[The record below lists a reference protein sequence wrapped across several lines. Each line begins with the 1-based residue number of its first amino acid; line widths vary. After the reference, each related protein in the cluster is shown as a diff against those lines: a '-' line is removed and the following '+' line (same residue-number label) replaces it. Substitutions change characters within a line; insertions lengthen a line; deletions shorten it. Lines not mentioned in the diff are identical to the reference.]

1 VQVQA
6 LQDIEVLKEDEAH
19 KVAKEEE
26 VLKVTQV
33 EQLP

>member
-6 LQDIEVLKEDEAH
+6 LQDLKVLKEDEVH

-26 VLKVTQV
+26 VLKVIQV